1 MAVAASKSN
10 CRFVTARVIR
20 APILRISQVTKL
32 NSGFSVTTDSHG
44 DILSGQIYRTRQL
57 KCAIFFKKIILIQLL
72 FRFAKGVSCLRFL
85 DEVRRHEA
93 LLRVLLVDQNVA
105 LDALTRELTFQVT
118 LSEEGSN
125 RRRHELHT
133 QTHWRDLV
141 QDLEG

>member
-1 MAVAASKSN
+1 MQYS
-10 CRFVTARVIR
+10 
-20 APILRISQVTKL
+20 L
-32 NSGFSVTTDSHG
+32 
-44 DILSGQIYRTRQL
+44 
-57 KCAIFFKKIILIQLL
+57 KKIILIQLL

-85 DEVRRHEA
+85 DEVRLHEA